1 MCNVKFFFNFFW
13 CVCIFVS
20 FRNRGR
26 KKSRYLRGK
35 PIREQPRQTLFSKR
49 RNLVE
54 ITRFIFAKKQ
64 WGKRKKKLRMV
75 LIWRVKSALILSLLF
90 YLIDYLKCHFP
101 FPLCLIVKYIVVFFL
116 SLIMNFFCPPRL
128 ALATREPGENCQSSS
143 ENLQMLIQV
152 FIPVEPSSFSVF
164 SVFDSI
170 SSRFSLL
177 YSAREEEIL
186 DCGSSSSLLAR

>member
-90 YLIDYLKCHFP
+90 YLIDYLKCHFS
-101 FPLCLIVKYIVVFFL
+101 LSVMSDRQVYRCFFFFIFNYEL
-116 SLIMNFFCPPRL
+116 WLARLDWHWLRTSQEKIANRLQKICKCSYKCSYQWNFLLFQFSQFLTPSVL
-128 ALATREPGENCQSSS
+128 A
-143 ENLQMLIQV
+143 
-152 FIPVEPSSFSVF
+152 SVF
-164 SVFDSI
+164 YIQHGRKKSWIAVP
-170 SSRFSLL
+170 LL
-177 YSAREEEIL
+177 L
-186 DCGSSSSLLAR
+186 C